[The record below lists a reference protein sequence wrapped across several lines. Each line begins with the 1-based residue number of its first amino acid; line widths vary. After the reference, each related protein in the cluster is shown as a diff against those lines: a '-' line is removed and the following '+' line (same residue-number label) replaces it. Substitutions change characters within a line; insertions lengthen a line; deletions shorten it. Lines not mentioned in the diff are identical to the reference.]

1 MKKFYSQLPHKTTV
15 LNMLK
20 ELKNNMYRELK
31 EDDLYIN
38 KIRISIDRNYFLKN
52 NQTEMQKLKNKS
64 KLTILLEGFNS

>member
-1 MKKFYSQLPHKTTV
+1 MKSFCSQLPHKTTV
-15 LNMLK
+15 FKMLK

-38 KIRISIDRNYFLKN
+38 KIRLSIDRNYFLQN

-64 KLTILLEGFNS
+64 KLTIC